1 MKKAYGGHV
10 LSDWLGGWRGEVH
23 GTQLDGKESEST
35 DCSAVPS
42 AHRNS
47 PSRII
52 LSNRLKGTLTELPA
66 ACVPGGKL
74 PRSSLRE
81 DILP

>member
-1 MKKAYGGHV
+1 M
-10 LSDWLGGWRGEVH
+10 LNDWLRGWRGEVH
-23 GTQLDGKESEST
+23 GTSWMARKVNRLT
-35 DCSAVPS
+35 VLPVPS
-42 AHRNS
+42 VHRNS

-66 ACVPGGKL
+66 ACVPGGKQ